1 MESQCNNAS
10 GLLAMTR
17 KGRAVTNLADRWGIH
32 PEHFWLRGQWP
43 ERTVAFDEKTGM
55 WNVYGYPEALAVI
68 GDPATFSND
77 TARLFPVPVDGPI
90 SDGDLL
96 QMDPP
101 EHRRQRLLVN
111 HAFTPKIVSDL
122 EPRIS
127 KLTHELLDKV
137 AGRDR
142 FDLMETLVYPLPAVV
157 VADLLGVPA
166 ADTHLFETWMRKM
179 SESATADISL
189 GDVSEDQ
196 ERAFKVTMEQTEQM
210 LDYLRVVTAECRKSP
225 REDLL
230 SQLVQ
235 AEVEG
240 ARLSDDQ
247 VVNFAKMLLIAG
259 YLTTT
264 MLLGNTVL
272 CLDGFPEVDARVRAD
287 RSLMPTLVEE
297 SMRYLSPIAAT
308 YRATTSEV
316 EIAGVTIPKDQLVL
330 VWLAAAN
337 RDERQFARPQVFDPA
352 RDPNPQLGF
361 SRGTHFCLGA
371 PLARMEG
378 QVVLNILLDRFPVLK
393 VDPDIPPTF
402 YPAPDTT
409 GVSTLSVRTG

>member
-1 MESQCNNAS
+1 
-10 GLLAMTR
+10 MT
-17 KGRAVTNLADRWGIH
+17 TLADRWGIH
-32 PEHFWLRGQWP
+32 PEHFWLRGRRP
-43 ERTVAFDEKTGM
+43 EKQVQFDENTGM
-55 WNVYGYPEALAVI
+55 WNVYGYPETLEVI
-68 GDPATFSND
+68 GDPARFSND
-77 TARLFPVPVDGPI
+77 TARLFPMAVDGPI

-101 EHRRQRLLVN
+101 EHRRQRRLVN
-111 HAFTPKIVSDL
+111 HAFTPKIVTDL
-122 EPRIS
+122 EPRIA

-137 AGRDR
+137 DGRDR
-142 FDLMETLVYPLPAVV
+142 FDLMENLVYPLPAVV
-157 VADLLGVPA
+157 VADLLGVPGS
-166 ADTHLFETWMRKM
+166 DTHLFETWMRKM
-179 SESATADISL
+179 SEGATADISL
-189 GDVSEDQ
+189 GDVTDDQ

-210 LDYLRVVTAECRKSP
+210 LEYLREVTAECRRKP
-225 REDLL
+225 RRDLL

-235 AEVEG
+235 AEVDG
-240 ARLSDDQ
+240 TRLSDDQ

-272 CLDGFPEVDARVRAD
+272 CLDGFPDADARVRAD
-287 RSLMPTLVEE
+287 RSLVPTLVEE
-297 SMRYLSPIAAT
+297 SMRFLSPIAAT
-308 YRATTSEV
+308 YRATTTEV
-316 EIAGVTIPKDQLVL
+316 EIAGQKIPKDQIVL

-337 RDERQFARPQVFDPA
+337 RDERQFAEPEVFDPA

-378 QVVLNILLDRFPVLK
+378 RVVMNILLDRFPVLR
-393 VDPDIPPTF
+393 VDQDVPPTF

-409 GVSTLSVRTG
+409 GVSTLSVCTG